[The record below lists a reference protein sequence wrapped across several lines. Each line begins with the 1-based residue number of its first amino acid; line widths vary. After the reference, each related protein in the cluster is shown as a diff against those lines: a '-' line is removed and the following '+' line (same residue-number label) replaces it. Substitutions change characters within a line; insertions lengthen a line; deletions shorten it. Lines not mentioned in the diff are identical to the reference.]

1 MPLHACQFL
10 IFGDSVLDAVAISSC
25 VIKAYVRPV
34 ASRMTDVRISSKLIR
49 RMSAGCEYLNGLQ
62 EPCGC
67 KKLTSTSFVSGRDRR
82 V

>member
-34 ASRMTDVRISSKLIR
+34 AVVGLTDVRISS
-49 RMSAGCEYLNGLQ
+49 
-62 EPCGC
+62 
-67 KKLTSTSFVSGRDRR
+67 
-82 V
+82 